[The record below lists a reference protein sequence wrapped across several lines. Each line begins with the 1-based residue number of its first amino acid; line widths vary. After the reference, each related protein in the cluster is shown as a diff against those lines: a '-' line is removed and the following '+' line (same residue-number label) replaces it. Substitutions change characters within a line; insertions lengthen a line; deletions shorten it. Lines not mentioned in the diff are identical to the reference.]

1 MMAENQDGALQ
12 LSADLNIAHIKEE
25 AVQTI
30 KDHCQGVAALA
41 ASFAPAQ
48 LSPLAYQCGLYHDVG
63 KYSDD
68 FQKLIRGILH
78 THVDH
83 SSAGAQLLAG
93 LKTNEAFLEAFCVA
107 GHHTG
112 LLDVGT
118 HVSLPNSGTFFA
130 RLKKQVPDYSPY
142 ANELGTPKPVPPLPL
157 PNHAIARTLY
167 FRMLFSCL
175 VDADFLDTERFMSQ
189 ETVLRS
195 GYEPLETLYKRF
207 FKGLQEKGYFSPQN
221 KLNQKR
227 SEILQESISRA
238 QNPPGIFTMTVP
250 TGGGKTVSSFA
261 FAMEHAH
268 RHHKS
273 RIIYV
278 IPYTSI
284 IEQTADVLQSFLG
297 KENVLEHHSQL
308 EYDDT
313 SEAMTRQRLATE
325 NWDAPVIV
333 TTNVQFFESLF
344 ANRTSRCR
352 KLHNIANSVII
363 LDEAQMLPVPYMR
376 VVIQMLEALKD
387 CFNCSLLLCSATQ
400 PRLARFFTT
409 NPPTE
414 IISRI
419 PELYRFFQRTTFV
432 DDGEKDYEEIAVA
445 LDARKQALCICLT
458 KAEAMEVYRKVQKPC
473 LYLSTELCPAHRRA
487 VVAEMK
493 QCLLSNKPCRVVS
506 TSIISI
512 GVDIDFP
519 EVFLQETGLDAL
531 IQGAGRC
538 NREGKRSLENSKVH
552 IFRTAKSTQTRFL
565 RKERQCMELTA
576 HLYPGDIAGPDAI
589 SHYFDSLYTANGQGM
604 NFKDILELSKQHSFA
619 TIGRSFKII
628 EDNTKTVFIPYNDE
642 AEEIGQKLRMGI
654 RTRDLLRKAGK
665 YCINVWSD
673 DSRGHPGLF
682 QQLLNDGLAEPL
694 DTELAILRDPSLY
707 DSTTGFH
714 YKKEEGR
721 GIFI

>member
-1 MMAENQDGALQ
+1 MVENQNDSLQ
-12 LSADLNIAHIKEE
+12 LSTNLKIAHVREE
-25 AVQTI
+25 TVQTI

-63 KYSDD
+63 KYSDA
-68 FQKLIRGILH
+68 FQKLIRGIIH
-78 THVDH
+78 TRVDH
-83 SSAGAQLLAG
+83 STAGAQLLAG
-93 LKTNEAFLEAFCVA
+93 LQTNEAILEAFCIA
-107 GHHTG
+107 GHHAG
-112 LLDVGT
+112 LLDGGT
-118 HVSLPNSGTFFA
+118 RVSLPNSGTFYD

-142 ANELGTPKPVPPLPL
+142 VNDLGFPNRVLPL
-157 PNHAIARTLY
+157 SLPDNKIALTLY

-175 VDADFLDTERFMSQ
+175 VDADFLDTERFMSP
-189 ETVLRS
+189 EPVHRS
-195 GYEPLETLYKRF
+195 GYEPLETLYTRF

-221 KLNQKR
+221 ELNQKR
-227 SEILQESISRA
+227 TEILQESIARA

-313 SEAMTRQRLATE
+313 SETMTRHRMATE

-376 VVIQMLEALKD
+376 VVIQMLEALKN
-387 CFNCSLLLCSATQ
+387 CFHCSLLLCSATQ
-400 PRLARFFTT
+400 PRLTRFFTT

-414 IISRI
+414 IMSHI
-419 PELYRFFQRTTFV
+419 PEMYRFFQRTTFI
-432 DDGEKDYEEIAVA
+432 DDGEKNYEEIAAA
-445 LDARKQALCICLT
+445 LDAREQALCICLT
-458 KAEAMEVYRKVQKPC
+458 KAEAMEVYGKVQKTC

-487 VVAEMK
+487 VIAEMK
-493 QCLLSNKPCRVVS
+493 QCLLSHKPCRVVS
-506 TSIISI
+506 TSIISV

-519 EVFLQETGLDAL
+519 EIFLQETGLDAL

-538 NREGKRSLENSKVH
+538 NREGKSSRENSKVH
-552 IFRTAKSTQTRFL
+552 IFRTAKSAQTRFL
-565 RKERQCMELTA
+565 QKERQCTELTA
-576 HLYPGDIAGPDAI
+576 HLYPNDMAGPDAI
-589 SHYFDSLYTANGQGM
+589 GHYFDSLYTANAEGM
-604 NFKDILELSKQHSFA
+604 NFKNILELSIQLSFA
-619 TIGRSFKII
+619 TIGRSFKMI

-642 AEEIGQKLRMGI
+642 AKEIEQKLRMGI
-654 RTRDLLRKAGK
+654 RTRALLRKAGQ
-665 YCINVWSD
+665 YCISVWSNG
-673 DSRGHPGLF
+673 SRVQPGLF

-694 DTELAILRDPSLY
+694 DTELAILKDPSLY

-721 GIFI
+721 GLFV